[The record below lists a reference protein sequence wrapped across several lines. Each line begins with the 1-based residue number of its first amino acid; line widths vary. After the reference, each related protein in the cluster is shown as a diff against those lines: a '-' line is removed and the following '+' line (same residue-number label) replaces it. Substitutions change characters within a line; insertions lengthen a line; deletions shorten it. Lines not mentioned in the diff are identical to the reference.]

1 MEPTEVIAAWT
12 ASDTLSPVFPA
23 LLRMARPVPD
33 AQAYLRSRL
42 SDPLDLALAGLGPP
56 PKDEQSLGRRVLSA
70 LAACDAGSPPAAPVA
85 AALEA
90 EAIEDPDWWIHAAR
104 VHVLADISRERAAR
118 SRLADQSLP
127 YVFPGEIHPVM
138 VDLLSAGDRVLPA
151 LHVDWTRKLTRWV
164 AEDLLGVDC
173 ERRAMWFWPV
183 LGAMEPG
190 RLVLPLARIGSRDS
204 MPEGALGLA
213 AAYCQRVGAPVER
226 LQAKCGE
233 VDKLLLALARVG
245 AQRREA

>member
-1 MEPTEVIAAWT
+1 M
-12 ASDTLSPVFPA
+12 
-23 LLRMARPVPD
+23 LRLARAVPD
-33 AQAYLRSRL
+33 AQAYLRTWL

-56 PKDEQSLGRRVLSA
+56 PKDERSLGRRVLSA
-70 LAACDAGSPPAAPVA
+70 LAACDGGSPPAAPVA

-118 SRLADQSLP
+118 ARLADQSLP
-127 YVFPGEIHPVM
+127 YVFPGETHPVM

-164 AEDLLGVDC
+164 AEDLLRVDC
-173 ERRAMWFWPV
+173 GRRAMWFWPV

-190 RLVLPLARIGSRDS
+190 RLVRPLALLGFGAP

-213 AAYCQRVGAPVER
+213 AAYCQRVGAPGELLVA
-226 LQAKCGE
+226 QCSE
-233 VDKLLLALARVG
+233 VDKLVLALARVG
-245 AQRREA
+245 AQRRDA